1 MKINEKRFYIWKN
14 ISVLAMLLLYLWL
27 ILLVRHDMVTNPD
40 KYYYEIGESPPAS
53 MVKLESTLNKVAFIS
68 FIATGIIIIRWFIKL
83 PPDSKI
89 KKGIKMFQELDE
101 SKEDEDGK
109 EDT

>member
-1 MKINEKRFYIWKN
+1 MKINENRFYIWKN

-40 KYYYEIGESPPAS
+40 KYYYEIGKSPPAS

-101 SKEDEDGK
+101 SKEVEDGK